1 MRREPLYGWPHL
13 WSELATDVDNGGR
26 AMAKA
31 TPISDSEWD
40 VMGPIWEAGACTAA
54 DVIKALRATHDWNH
68 STIRTL
74 LARLVE
80 KGALA
85 YEVDGSRY
93 IYRAA
98 VSRRSCVRREGRSFL
113 EKAFGGDVAALL
125 AHFVEES
132 SLDRGQVEQL
142 RQLLA
147 RKKSPREKRS

>member
-1 MRREPLYGWPHL
+1 MPKTLQ
-13 WSELATDVDNGGR
+13 
-26 AMAKA
+26 
-31 TPISDSEWD
+31 ISDAEWD
-40 VMGPIWEAGACTAA
+40 VMEPIWSAGACTAA
-54 DVIKALRATHDWNH
+54 EVISALRETHDWNH

-85 YEVDGSRY
+85 YDVDGAKY

-98 VSRRSCVRREGRSFL
+98 VSRERCVKQEGRSFL
-113 EKAFGGDVAALL
+113 EKAFGGDITALL

-132 SLDRGQVEQL
+132 SLSRDQIEQL

-147 RKKSPREKRS
+147 QKKSPREKRS

>member
-1 MRREPLYGWPHL
+1 MTRNLQ
-13 WSELATDVDNGGR
+13 
-26 AMAKA
+26 
-31 TPISDSEWD
+31 ISNSEWD
-40 VMGPIWEAGACTAA
+40 VLERVWASGPCTAA
-54 DVIKALRATHDWNH
+54 EIISQLRKTHDWNH

-85 YEVDGSRY
+85 YDVDGTRY

-98 VSRRSCVRREGRSFL
+98 VSRERCVRQESQSFL

-125 AHFVEES
+125 THFVEES
-132 SLDRGQVEQL
+132 SMNQDQIEQL

-147 RKKSPREKRS
+147 RKQNPKEKQP

>member
-1 MRREPLYGWPHL
+1 MA
-13 WSELATDVDNGGR
+13 LALQ
-26 AMAKA
+26 
-31 TPISDSEWD
+31 ISDAEWD
-40 VMGPIWEAGACTAA
+40 VMEPIWAVGACTAG
-54 DVIKALRATHDWNH
+54 DVIKQLRATHNWNH

-85 YEVDGSRY
+85 YDVDGSRY

-98 VSRRSCVRREGRSFL
+98 VTRQRCVRQEGRSFL

-125 AHFVEES
+125 AHFVEDS
-132 SLDRGQVEQL
+132 SLDRDQIEQL

-147 RKKSPREKRS
+147 QKQNPKEKRT